1 MVLKELRYLLL
12 MVVLNCFYAIEIAAQ
27 ESTDEFGKNR
37 VQYKHFN
44 WQYYSSDNFDV
55 YFYEEGKE
63 NARKAAEFLE
73 GEYDRITQDVLGYA
87 LYSKA
92 KIFIYN
98 SVSDLQQSNIGIND
112 KSITSSGQTDFVKPQ
127 VEVAH
132 SGSEVE
138 FKQELIYKVSKLL
151 IRDMMYGGSLTE
163 MFQSSYLFN
172 LPDWVIEGGA
182 RYITWGWS
190 VEMDDY
196 MRDYFKHK
204 KFKKLG
210 KLSGEESGVVG
221 QSIWNYIAENYGRN
235 NISNIL
241 NLTRINRSEQNSII
255 YTLGVTYD
263 RFIEEWRAF
272 YTTMSEQVDNNYQ
285 APNEGSA
292 ILGSNNRGYIYSQVK
307 LSPNGGLLAYS
318 TNFNGKYEVLIRD
331 VTSGQEK
338 SVVKGGYK
346 VINQEIDKESP
357 LLSWKDN
364 NTLGVVNVVKGD
376 YQLIMHDVGSGRSQR
391 RSLGRITQVNDL
403 EFHENGKVAIVS
415 AESGGQ
421 NDLFL
426 LSMGK
431 NSLRRI
437 TNDTYDDVNPRFI
450 PGTNNIVFSSNRTND
465 TLKRETVKLKEL
477 DTNFNLFILDLDS
490 LSSVVTR
497 ITNTLSHDIKP
508 IPQDSTV
515 VYYISDQKGIY
526 NLYKYE
532 LGTNLYTQ
540 VSKFSKSI
548 KQYDINFRKNSLVY
562 VMTDSGSDQIFYH
575 SNFDLNQSNF
585 TVPTRRQE
593 VKQALFVSE
602 RIRERRQRELER
614 LEETEGVEEQTQDTL
629 KQDLLQPVDSLDVLD
644 EEDTGV
650 IDTGD
655 FVFDTEV
662 EKEDNTGVIDT
673 DNYVFDTEALEEMRE
688 EEEETSVLQN
698 FRSLARETEIT
709 GPYNYESRV
718 GFDNIIFSWI
728 IDPLIGF
735 GIQAEVTV
743 NDLLE
748 NHKFYGGVLATT
760 DLRSGGYYGEYH
772 YLKDRLDYHAGFRRR
787 TLFRSINDP
796 TVDYDMKY
804 IMNRVEVGVSYPLN
818 IRSRIGLSPFYAGT
832 RSFDLDPDK
841 LSYPPGT
848 TGVPEAADT
857 QRDYL
862 GVRVEYV
869 YDNTVVNGLNFD
881 GTRLR
886 AFFEHHEGM
895 GDSDLN
901 FNTFKLDLR
910 HYRKIHRDLIF
921 AGRLY
926 YARSFGNDPKDFLFG
941 GMSNW
946 LFNDTENENNPGDPL
961 YDPVDADNSDI
972 LFVEFVTNM
981 RGFDYN
987 KFSGNNALLFNAELR
1002 FPIVKF
1008 FNSSGPI
1015 ASNFFRNLQLIGF
1028 YDLGSAWTG
1037 NSPLADENSLNT
1049 EIVQAGNFTARINNF
1064 GSAWLASYGTGV
1076 RTVLLGYYL
1085 KFDVAWPIED
1095 YEVRS
1100 PKFYFTLGY
1109 DF

>member
-1 MVLKELRYLLL
+1 MVHKNLLCL
-12 MVVLNCFYAIEIAAQ
+12 FLLTVLYSLFTLGTYGQEIF
-27 ESTDEFGKNR
+27 DEFGKNR

-55 YFYEEGKE
+55 YFYEGGKQS
-63 NARKAAEFLE
+63 AREAAEFLE

-132 SGSEVE
+132 PGNSVK

-172 LPDWVIEGGA
+172 LPEWVIEGGA
-182 RYITWGWS
+182 QYITWGWS

-196 MRDYFKHK
+196 MRDYIKRRQYDR
-204 KFKKLG
+204 LG
-210 KLSGEESGVVG
+210 KLSGKEAGIVG

-263 RFIEEWRAF
+263 RFIDEWKA
-272 YTTMSEQVDNNYQ
+272 YYQNMSEQVNSSYQ

-292 ILGSNNRGYIYSQVK
+292 ILGNNNKGYLYHQAK
-307 LSPNGGLLAYS
+307 LSPNGSLLAYS
-318 TNFNGKYEVLIRD
+318 TNFNGKYEVLIMD
-331 VTSGQEK
+331 LTSGHKK
-338 SVVKGGYK
+338 SVVNGGYK
-346 VINQEIDKESP
+346 VISQEIDEEIP

-364 NTLGVVNVVKGD
+364 NTLGVVNVEKGD
-376 YQLIMHDVGSGRSQR
+376 YQLIMYDVGSGRSQR
-391 RSLGRITQVNDL
+391 RSLSRVTQVKDI

-415 AESGGQ
+415 AESRGH

-426 LSMGK
+426 LSLGR

-437 TNDTYDDVNPRFI
+437 TNDSYDDINPKFI
-450 PGTNNIVFSSNRTND
+450 PGTNSVVFSSNRTDD
-465 TLKRETVKLKEL
+465 TLNRESVNLKEL
-477 DTNFNLFILDLDS
+477 DSNFNLFIMNLDS
-490 LSSVVTR
+490 LSKVVTR
-497 ITNTLSHDIKP
+497 ITNTLSHDIHP
-508 IPQDSTV
+508 MPQDSNV

-532 LGTNLYTQ
+532 LDSRLYTQ

-548 KQYDINFRKNSLVY
+548 QVYDINFNKNSLVY
-562 VMTDSGSDQIFYH
+562 IMTNSGADQIFYY
-575 SNFDLNQSNF
+575 SNFDLNQNNF
-585 TVPTRRQE
+585 TPQTRRQE
-593 VKQALFVSE
+593 VKQAIFVSE
-602 RIRERRQRELER
+602 RIRERREKELQR
-614 LEETEGVEEQTQDTL
+614 LETEEQAGDTIRQELTQ
-629 KQDLLQPVDSLDVLD
+629 PADSTEIS
-644 EEDTGV
+644 EEDDTGV
-650 IDTGD
+650 IDTGN

-662 EKEDNTGVIDT
+662 EEAEKEDNTGVIDT
-673 DNYVFDTEALEEMRE
+673 DNYVFDTEALEEAKE
-688 EEEETSVLQN
+688 EEEESSVLQN
-698 FRSLARETEIT
+698 FRRLSRESEIN
-709 GPYNYESRV
+709 GPYNYEPRV

-772 YLKDRLDYHAGFRRR
+772 YLRDRLDYHAGFKRK
-787 TLFRSINDP
+787 TIFRSVTNNLA
-796 TVDYDMKY
+796 DYDSKY
-804 IMNRVEVGVSYPLN
+804 VMNRVEVGVSYPFN
-818 IRSRIGLSPFYAGT
+818 IRSRIRISPFYTGT
-832 RSFDLDPDK
+832 RSFDLDPTK

-848 TGVPEAADT
+848 PGVPEPTDT

-862 GVRVEYV
+862 GGRVEYV
-869 YDNTVVNGLNFD
+869 YDNTVVNALNFE
-881 GTRLR
+881 GTRLK
-886 AFFEHHEGM
+886 AFFEHYEGI
-895 GDSDLN
+895 GDSELN

-910 HYRKIHRDLIF
+910 HYHKIHRELIF

-926 YARSFGNDPKDFLFG
+926 YARSFGNDPKDFLLG

-946 LFNDTENENNPGDPL
+946 LFNDTDNENSEGDPL
-961 YDPVDADNSDI
+961 NDPVDEDNSNI
-972 LFVEFVTNM
+972 LFVEYVTNM

-1002 FPIVKF
+1002 FPIIKF
-1008 FNSSGPI
+1008 FNSGPI

-1049 EIVQAGNFTARINNF
+1049 EIIEAGNFRARINNF

-1095 YEVRS
+1095 YDVGS
-1100 PKFYFTLGY
+1100 PKFYLTLGY